1 MKNLKYLFSISLVFA
16 FILFSC
22 EDNGEDFNPN
32 PDSGWIQFQDGLVS
46 SAVVIG
52 ESISVP
58 FELNTISNSN
68 GVTVSFAL
76 EDVTGSAAASLGVAD
91 VYLAQGELSGN
102 AVVTVPSSIDIA
114 DISTVRLSISNTSN
128 DALQI
133 GLSDDSK
140 PITYDFDI
148 LCTFNVSDS
157 YDAFIVSEDLGIT
170 LEDQT
175 YFGVDVSYSA
185 DLEAVPDTSNQ
196 WFISSLWGPNFVYA
210 LTGNPAFIGNPTF
223 AAAGIIQVNS
233 DASVQASGS
242 VFDPGDVSGL
252 GNYNSCTNVFVI
264 DMVEDVFSNPF
275 TFQLIL
281 QPAAE

>member
-1 MKNLKYLFSISLVFA
+1 MKRTKYLFSISLVFA
-16 FILFSC
+16 FLLLSC

-32 PDSGWIQFQDGLVS
+32 PDSGWVQFQDGLVS

-58 FELNTISNSN
+58 FELNTVSNSN

-76 EDVTGSAAASLGVAD
+76 EDVTGTAASSLGVAD
-91 VYLAQGELSGN
+91 VFLPQGELSGN
-102 AVVTVPSSIDIA
+102 AVVTVPSSVDLA

-140 PITYDFDI
+140 PTTYDFDI
-148 LCTFNVSDS
+148 LCTFNVLDS

-175 YFGVDVSYSA
+175 YFGADVSYSA
-185 DLEAVPDTSNQ
+185 ELEAVPDTSNQ
-196 WFISSLWGPNFVYA
+196 WFISSLWGPNFVGA
-210 LTGNPAFIGNPTF
+210 LTGNPSFNGNPTF

-233 DASVQASGS
+233 NGSVLASGN
-242 VFDPGDVSGL
+242 VFEAGDVSGS
-252 GNYNSCTNVFVI
+252 GSYNSCSNSFVI

>member
-58 FELNTISNSN
+58 FELNTVSNSN

-76 EDVTGSAAASLGVAD
+76 EDVTGSAAASLGAAD

-102 AVVTVPSSIDIA
+102 AVVTVPSSIDIS
-114 DISTVRLSISNTSN
+114 DISTVRLSISNISN

-133 GLSDDSK
+133 GLSD
-140 PITYDFDI
+140 
-148 LCTFNVSDS
+148 
-157 YDAFIVSEDLGIT
+157 
-170 LEDQT
+170 Q
-175 YFGVDVSYSA
+175 
-185 DLEAVPDTSNQ
+185 
-196 WFISSLWGPNFVYA
+196 
-210 LTGNPAFIGNPTF
+210 
-223 AAAGIIQVNS
+223 
-233 DASVQASGS
+233 
-242 VFDPGDVSGL
+242 
-252 GNYNSCTNVFVI
+252 
-264 DMVEDVFSNPF
+264 
-275 TFQLIL
+275 
-281 QPAAE
+281 

>member
-76 EDVTGSAAASLGVAD
+76 EDVTGTAASSLGVAD
-91 VYLAQGELSGN
+91 VFLPQGELSGN
-102 AVVTVPSSIDIA
+102 AVVTVPSSIDLA
-114 DISTVRLSISNTSN
+114 DISTVRLSFSNTSN

-148 LCTFNVSDS
+148 LCTFNVLDS
-157 YDAFIVSEDLGIT
+157 YDAFIVSEDLGVT
-170 LEDQT
+170 KDDQI
-175 YFGVDVSYSA
+175 YFGVDLSYTATFS
-185 DLEAVPDTSNQ
+185 ETSDGSNI
-196 WFISSLWGPNFVYA
+196 WSVNSLWGPDFVYA
-210 LTGNPAFIGNPTF
+210 MTGSPFYSNNPTF
-223 AAAGIIQVNS
+223 AANGYIEIESNGNITAQGTQEY
-233 DASVQASGS
+233 VQGSG
-242 VFDPGDVSGL
+242 V
-252 GNYNSCTNVFVI
+252 YNSCTNSFVI
-264 DMVEDVFSNPF
+264 DMTESLFSNPL
-275 TFQLIL
+275 TYQLVL
-281 QPAAE
+281 EAPSN